1 MSLREELNRAIDA
14 ADHYDRHGVMPTWA
28 RMALTKFVGNHGQA
42 LLDALEDAGRA
53 PSNVDDGLSVAY
65 MVGRLDGQGQ
75 PSTTALIAYVLDNYE
90 GHAATEE
97 SMNIW
102 LSECIESAHSRSA
115 DQAIDAA
122 IKGDG

>member
-1 MSLREELNRAIDA
+1 MSLREELERAVKCSTGNVIP
-14 ADHYDRHGVMPTWA
+14 ADDWENLCTSLIRD
-28 RMALTKFVGNHGQA
+28 HGQA
-42 LLDALEDAGRA
+42 LLDALEDAGRP

-75 PSTTALIAYVLDNYE
+75 PSATALIAYVLDNYE

-102 LSECIESAHSRSA
+102 LSECIESSHSRST